1 MLQMDAATDAM
12 VDPYFEEDFLDLRK
26 KVLARLNICSELQ
39 NNAIE
44 SRKRIVGFKRYDL
57 AQDYM
62 QNLPVELWVVIL
74 GFLLDKKDVRAA
86 VHSSPP
92 SSYGMYSRMFS
103 SAPFV

>member
-1 MLQMDAATDAM
+1 VLQMDAATDAM

-26 KVLARLNICSELQ
+26 KVLARLNIYSELQ

-62 QNLPVELWVVIL
+62 QNLPVELWIVIL
-74 GFLLDKKDVRAA
+74 GFLPDKKDV
-86 VHSSPP
+86 PP
-92 SSYGMYSRMFS
+92 PPPIFFPYAMYSRMFS